1 MQLFNSLVRLR
12 LKSGKGNFS
21 QLLTGGFMTFFDMI
35 RNAMLAGLGIQ
46 QTVKEFVDE
55 LVKKGELSESE
66 AAKLLKEWAEKTGKS
81 SELLSKTISELVAK
95 AMEKMNVPT
104 KKDLEDLEREVREL
118 SGRVEKLE
126 KKP

>member
-1 MQLFNSLVRLR
+1 
-12 LKSGKGNFS
+12 
-21 QLLTGGFMTFFDMI
+21 MTFFDVI

-66 AAKLLKEWAEKTGKS
+66 GAKLLKEWAEKTGKS
-81 SELLSKTISELVAK
+81 SELLSKTISELVTK
-95 AMEKMNVPT
+95 AMEKMSVPT
-104 KKDLEDLEREVREL
+104 KKDLEDLEKEVRTL

-126 KKP
+126 EKP